1 LRNTAFRLIQVK
13 DDSLRTG
20 IIPPSQRRLL
30 MPVDS
35 MLVAASVVLMFVVFA
50 AVLAWGDAQTRTRQ
64 LAQQPNA
71 KRRSF

>member
-1 LRNTAFRLIQVK
+1 
-13 DDSLRTG
+13 
-20 IIPPSQRRLL
+20 

-35 MLVAASVVLMFVVFA
+35 MLVAAGVVLMFVIFA
-50 AVLAWGDAQTRTRQ
+50 AVLAWGDAQTSTRQ